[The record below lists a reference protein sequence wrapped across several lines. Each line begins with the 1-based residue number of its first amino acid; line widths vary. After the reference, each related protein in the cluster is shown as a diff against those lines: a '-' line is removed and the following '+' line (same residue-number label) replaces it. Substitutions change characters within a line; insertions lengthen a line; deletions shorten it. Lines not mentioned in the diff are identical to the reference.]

1 MRSDVVKKGIPA
13 APNRS
18 LLYALGYTKEE
29 LERPLIGVVCSY
41 NEIVPGHMNLD
52 KIAEAVKAAKAL
64 EAEGISAEVINI
76 HTIKPLDEEII
87 LNSAKKTG
95 RVVTVE
101 EHNIIG
107 GLGEAV
113 AAVLSEKCPTPVTRI
128 GVNDVFGHSG
138 PAVDLL
144 KEFGLS
150 AEHIAEVVR
159 EKLGK

>member
-1 MRSDVVKKGIPA
+1 MV
-13 APNRS
+13 
-18 LLYALGYTKEE
+18 
-29 LERPLIGVVCSY
+29 
-41 NEIVPGHMNLD
+41 
-52 KIAEAVKAAKAL
+52 AEAVKAAKAL